1 MAENLFPQK
10 LKLGLSLLLII
21 GGILMY
27 VGWGIAYGSW
37 NMFDKNYI
45 GVYVIVVVL
54 LALGVL
60 GVLLSREAVPTKKK

>member
-1 MAENLFPQK
+1 MADNLFPQK
-10 LKLGLSLLLII
+10 AKMGLSLLLIV

-45 GVYVIVVVL
+45 GVYAIVVVL

-60 GVLLSREAVPTKKK
+60 GILLSREKAPTKK

>member
-1 MAENLFPQK
+1 MADNLFPQK
-10 LKLGLSLLLII
+10 AKMGLSLLLIV

-45 GVYVIVVVL
+45 GVYAIVVVL

-60 GVLLSREAVPTKKK
+60 GTLLSREKAPTKK